1 MLAYVR
7 CGFHL
12 LCSHAGDL
20 LTVTRRL
27 YMRPRVRPELPTRA
41 FLHQKP
47 PADRSRHFSSES
59 HLKFATSANSAQSH
73 HTRHNSQRFSTSPR
87 SLLSFS
93 GHAGHSEVQFTVPKR
108 HLTPGN
114 QLVGGVFL
122 HLTRKTPVVSCSPHF
137 SRKLYHACYYEQVTG
152 NAIPGVC
159 TCICCESIVL
169 RYHYTLY
176 KQTLIRLSY
185 F

>member
-1 MLAYVR
+1 MLVYVH

-20 LTVTRRL
+20 LTVTKRL
-27 YMRPRVRPELPTRA
+27 YMRLRVRPELPTRA
-41 FLHQKP
+41 FMHQQA
-47 PADRSRHFSSES
+47 PADRSRHFSSKS
-59 HLKFATSANSAQSH
+59 HLKFAISANSVQSQ
-73 HTRHNSQRFSTSPR
+73 HTRHNSQRFSTSAR

-93 GHAGHSEVQFTVPKR
+93 GPAGHSEVQFTVPKR

-137 SRKLYHACYYEQVTG
+137 SRKLYHACYYEQVTA

-159 TCICCESIVL
+159 TCLCCESMVL
-169 RYHYTLY
+169 LCHCTAY
-176 KQTLIRLSY
+176 KQTRTRLSY
-185 F
+185 S